1 MITVSELIDKLT
13 KHVSENVN
21 ILNCYI
27 SIDDRNDVIKFTIP
41 LVRKGEKG
49 EAEYGEIIERHS

>member
-27 SIDDRNDVIKFTIP
+27 SIDDRNDVIRFTIP
-41 LVRKGEKG
+41 IEREGEKG
-49 EAEYGEIIERHS
+49 EVGYGERHS